1 MRELTVSCYFFL
13 IAIIIGSVATP
24 LTTYIVVGLDFAIN
38 IYHGLCAVKLAKE
51 KGADDYDGR
60 LSFH

>member
-1 MRELTVSCYFFL
+1 MYPYQLISCYFSA
-13 IAIIIGSVATP
+13 AIIIGSVATP

-51 KGADDYDGR
+51 KGVDDYAGR
-60 LSFH
+60 S